1 MDELQAN
8 TIAAIGGL
16 AGGIVL
22 GFAARWGK
30 FCTLAA
36 MEDAFFSSSL
46 DRVRMWVLAIAV
58 AIAGTHLL
66 AAFGF
71 FELEASYYLSEPV
84 SLFSTLAGSVMFGIG
99 MAFVGTCGYGMLAR
113 VGGGDL
119 KSIVTFLVMGISAY
133 AMMNGL
139 TALLRVKIFDVP
151 TARETPAS
159 IAYWLSS
166 ATGLPLLAIA
176 LTIAA
181 AIAAW
186 ALLPASLR
194 REPRKWITAVAVG
207 LAIVWGWFATGWL
220 ADDGFGEVV
229 QRSYTFT
236 GPLGDTIMYA
246 MTASGAK
253 LNFGVGAVAGV
264 VVGAVVAALFMRE
277 FRWEACDDVVEL
289 RRQMFGG
296 FLMGTGGVLALG
308 CTVGQGLSAASML
321 AWSAPLALAGMFTG
335 AWIGLHYLMTGNP
348 LEPFRALYES
358 LQRQGETG

>member
-1 MDELQAN
+1 MDEIQAT
-8 TIAAIGGL
+8 TIAALGGLIGGL
-16 AGGIVL
+16 VL

-46 DRVRMWVLAIAV
+46 DRVRMWTLAIAV

-66 AAFGF
+66 GATGF
-71 FELEASYYLSEPV
+71 IELGASYYLSEPV
-84 SLFSTLAGSVMFGIG
+84 SLVSTIIGSIMFGIG

-139 TALLRVKIFDVP
+139 TAMVRIEIFSTP
-151 TARETPAS
+151 GLRETPAG
-159 IAYWLSS
+159 IAHAVNG
-166 ATGLPLLAIA
+166 ATGIPLLAIA
-176 LTIAA
+176 LLIAVSL
-181 AIAAW
+181 AAW
-186 ALLPASLR
+186 ALAPGSIR
-194 REPRKWITAVAVG
+194 NHPRKWITAIAVG

-253 LNFGVGAVAGV
+253 VDFGVGAVIGV
-264 VVGAVVAALFMRE
+264 VMGAVLAALTMRE

-308 CTVGQGLSAASML
+308 CTVGQGLSAASLL
-321 AWSAPLALAGMFTG
+321 AWSAPVALAGMFIG
-335 AWIGLHYLMTGNP
+335 AWIGLHYLMTGSP